1 MNTYLIISETIYH
14 TNEALKKIKKD
25 IKNTISFNMEENNI
39 DDILSEASYLSLFN
53 EDKCII
59 VRNAKFLGTL
69 KDADSKK
76 NKEISE
82 KILKYLEHEN
92 EHTKLIFIL
101 NGKADTKKKIYKLI
115 KDNNNLYISPSLTKT
130 EMKNELSKICNEN
143 KYSINDKSLWHILNN
158 SLGNFDLAYNELI
171 KIMTYYGKPGEIKY
185 EDVINLTSKTIEEN
199 NFKLVDSIINRDI
212 KSSLKLLEESRILKI
227 EPTIIISLLYREFK
241 LMLATLIYEENKMT
255 ISEILSNLN
264 LTEWMLDKVH
274 QNLRKYH
281 KKEIKEEIVKL
292 SKLDYNLKSGNI
304 NKDIALVS
312 YIVDSCL

>member
-227 EPTIIISLLYREFK
+227 EPT
-241 LMLATLIYEENKMT
+241 
-255 ISEILSNLN
+255 LSNLN